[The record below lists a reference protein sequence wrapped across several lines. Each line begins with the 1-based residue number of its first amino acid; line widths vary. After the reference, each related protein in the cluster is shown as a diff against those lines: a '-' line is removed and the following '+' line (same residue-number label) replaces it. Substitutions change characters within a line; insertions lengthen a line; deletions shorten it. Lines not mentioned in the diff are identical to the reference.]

1 MVIKEIEL
9 GRGVSF
15 EISEQWHKLNAKIKV
30 ELEEGENEDE
40 VVEKTW
46 DKIDNILSEKYS
58 KITSSYEGIENE

>member
-1 MVIKEIEL
+1 MEIKEIEL

-15 EISEQWHKLNAKIKV
+15 EINKQWHKLNAKIKV

-58 KITSSYEGIENE
+58 KITSSYEGIEDE